1 MDCFIQQMVL
11 EQVDKL
17 MEKMNLNPY
26 ITPYT
31 NNLRLMINLNLKAK
45 IVNFLEE
52 NKKTIFIT

>member
-1 MDCFIQQMVL
+1 MVL

-17 MEKMNLNPY
+17 MENMNLNPY